1 MESLGTEA
9 RGRHSYLLG
18 LDGGERVAVDT
29 ELCGKGNGVHNLV
42 GFILDGD
49 LIFKIDDTRKPGII
63 GFQPYVLRHQE
74 LMEIP
79 LLP

>member
-1 MESLGTEA
+1 MQFA
-9 RGRHSYLLG
+9 G
-18 LDGGERVAVDT
+18 LDRGERVAVDT
-29 ELCGKGNGVHNLV
+29 ELCGKGNGIHNLV

-49 LIFKIDDTRKPGII
+49 LIFKIDDTRNPDII

>member
-1 MESLGTEA
+1 MRAGDMQFA
-9 RGRHSYLLG
+9 R

-49 LIFKIDDTRKPGII
+49 LIFQGDSTRNPGII

>member
-1 MESLGTEA
+1 MESLGTGA
-9 RGRHSYLLG
+9 GGGHADLAG

-29 ELCGKGNGVHNLV
+29 ELCGKGNGIHNLV

-49 LIFKIDDTRKPGII
+49 FIFKIDDTRNPGII